1 VKRGPKN
8 ADNTQRER
16 ERRALLSYALFRWE
30 SATVLAL
37 TLILVVLVPDPFG
50 GQLAIW
56 RWWFW
61 LVLGALAETLI
72 VVTTLQD
79 PDART
84 RVSSDLVR
92 AQLDPAAIANVDYRQ
107 VAERALRHRAEVELM
122 AQRTRRKAQREQ
134 LRPIVKDVTHWTAG
148 IVRLVHRLDDHP
160 DPNNVPAEAESRLG
174 ESLGALETTYA
185 RLQLIAAQGLN
196 LRRIEQLRA
205 EIARQVRVLDET
217 MENLS

>member
-8 ADNTQRER
+8 ADNIERDR

-30 SATVLAL
+30 SAAVLAL
-37 TLILVVLVPDPFG
+37 TLILVVLLPDPFG
-50 GQLAIW
+50 GLLAVW

-61 LVLGALAETLI
+61 LILGALAETLI

-79 PDART
+79 PDARA
-84 RVSSDLVR
+84 RVSSERVR

-107 VAERALRHRAEVELM
+107 TAERALRHRSEVELM
-122 AQRTRRKAQREQ
+122 AQRTRGKAQREQ
-134 LRPIVKDVTHWTAG
+134 LRPIVEDVTRWTAG

-160 DPNNVPAEAESRLG
+160 DSNNVPAEAESRLE
-174 ESLGALETTYA
+174 ESLRALETTYA
-185 RLQLIAAQGLN
+185 RLQLVAAQGLN
-196 LRRIEQLRA
+196 PRRIKQLHA